1 VPGAAADV
9 LLAWRE
15 VLGHR
20 AWVVSRDEAIVEGWF
35 GPVDPRLAPRI
46 GDVVAAP
53 AGPYAV
59 VATKADPRQSAL
71 IGMHGSLTPA
81 DQLVPLL
88 SLSVI

>member
-1 VPGAAADV
+1 VT
-9 LLAWRE
+9 WRE

-20 AWVVSRDEAIVEGWF
+20 AWVVSRDEAIAEGWF
-35 GPVDPRLAPRI
+35 GPVAPWLAPRI

-59 VATKADPRQSAL
+59 VTTKTDPRQSAL

-88 SLSVI
+88 TLSVI